1 MQPVRMALA
10 HSAGDYCE
18 TLRKRIAAAKQLTD
32 ALYSWMT
39 VDLEAQLSS
48 MGAIQDD
55 PAERLVYVQTNLE
68 SARERLRSAEEAV
81 GKMKKIQPE
90 TCGIFELT
98 LVAPVREEV
107 EQLEKALSELTQKM
121 QAA

>member
-1 MQPVRMALA
+1 MALA